1 MGYEIIGEGYFTSI
15 HRSAIED
22 IVASGSYSREL
33 VYSSNPWSTAL
44 QNYLIL
50 THKPSLIKNI
60 QIDESQLLF
69 NRYYWFK
76 KFYHLYSRYNGID
89 AGIEQQISLLIE
101 SIGNK
106 VKDFNWSEL
115 QRIDGTIES
124 QD

>member
-1 MGYEIIGEGYFTSI
+1 MDYEIIGEGYFTSI

-22 IVASGSYSREL
+22 IVASGFYSREL
-33 VYSSNPWSTAL
+33 AFSSNPWSTAL

-60 QIDESQLLF
+60 QIGESQLLF
-69 NRYYWFK
+69 NRYYWLK
-76 KFYHLYSRYNGID
+76 KFYHLYSLHNGID

-115 QRIDGTIES
+115 QRIDETTES